1 MLAMNYFSSR
11 RFNARAG
18 LPVVVSLMHQ
28 LRREMNVELQR
39 VAATL
44 GFKAYLGDES
54 ICLVSSNKLWKELG
68 LFRLHWNNPLIEW
81 RLLNIPTDICILCD
95 FQAEMCSGL

>member
-1 MLAMNYFSSR
+1 MLAVNYFSSR
-11 RFNARAG
+11 HFNACAG

-44 GFKAYLGDES
+44 GFKAYLGDENT
-54 ICLVSSNKLWKELG
+54 CLVCFLK
-68 LFRLHWNNPLIEW
+68 
-81 RLLNIPTDICILCD
+81 
-95 FQAEMCSGL
+95 